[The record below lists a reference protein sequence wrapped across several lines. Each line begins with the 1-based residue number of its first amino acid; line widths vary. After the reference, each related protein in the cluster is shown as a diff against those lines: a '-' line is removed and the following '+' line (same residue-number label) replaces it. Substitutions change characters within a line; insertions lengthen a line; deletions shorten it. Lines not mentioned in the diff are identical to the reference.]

1 MQNDKTKKDPDRNRI
16 YQIVQYVKKP
26 YTDKV
31 LMTEEQIIDGLKA
44 KKTLVEWAYILH
56 DKDKL
61 DRDIYKYEIEVSYP
75 NDINNTSAGF
85 HQKLETVYCYKDYYD
100 NGYGDLTVS
109 KKSEELIGRAGI
121 DLKPPHWHIVLK
133 YNQEV
138 KINSVAKDFKI
149 PANFIEIPK
158 GSGRNKFLDCVEYL
172 VHDDEKQIE
181 LGKHVY
187 DDSEVKA
194 SEGFNWR
201 AKVDERRKNKLKYG
215 RDLTDVE
222 SVKSKVL
229 HGELTLMEAKEK
241 YELIYTNHLKE
252 LRALR
257 LDYISSLPQ
266 PTSRINYYIYGK
278 GGTGKDLLARAMARL
293 LCPDLD
299 NDDQIYFRVGN
310 GVMYDGYDGQPVIIW
325 SDKRSTE
332 LVKSVGGIGA
342 FMEIFDTFP
351 EGVSQ
356 NIKYGTVRLTNRINI
371 INGQEDYKTFLKNIV
386 TIKDYMGCVVQSE
399 DINQAS
405 RRFPIIVPVDF
416 EELKI
421 LYNVGFMEDDSS
433 KFNEYKEYC
442 NIKINMQDTA
452 IFCGGSKTKK
462 FKEVCKVALKEI
474 PTFHAKVDEKTKP
487 NIDEDEAYNNLAM
500 MLGYDNP
507 ELAKA
512 FYGHDIYSDET
523 TVIDSAIDDFN
534 PDDYPIVDEEFP
546 IDDNPIDDGQVGDFD
561 IVEDEIEGN

>member
-1 MQNDKTKKDPDRNRI
+1 MQNNKTKKDPDKNRI
-16 YQIVQYVKKP
+16 YQIVQYVNKP

-31 LMTEEQIIDGLKA
+31 LMTEEQIINGLNA
-44 KKTLVEWAYILH
+44 KKTLIEWAYILH

-61 DRDIYKYEIEVSYP
+61 DRDIYKYEIEVSIPDDY
-75 NDINNTSAGF
+75 NNPSSGF
-85 HQKLETVYCYKDYYD
+85 HPEYKTVYCSKDNYD
-100 NGYGDLTVS
+100 RGYGDLTVK
-109 KKSEELIGRAGI
+109 KKSEELIGKAGI

-133 YNQEV
+133 YNQEIN
-138 KINSVAKDFKI
+138 INSVAKDFKV
-149 PANFIEIPK
+149 ATNFIEIPK

-187 DDSEVKA
+187 NDSEVKA

-201 AKVDERRKNKLKYG
+201 EKIDERRKNKLKYG
-215 RDLTDVE
+215 RDLTEVE

-229 HGELTLMEAKEK
+229 HGQLTLKEVKEK
-241 YELIYTNHLKE
+241 YELIYTSHLKE
-252 LRALR
+252 LRTLR

-278 GGTGKDLLARAMARL
+278 AGTGKDLLARAMARL

-299 NDDQIYFRVGN
+299 NDEQIYFRVGN
-310 GVMYDGYDGQPVIIW
+310 GVMYEGYDGQPVIIW

-332 LVKSVGGIGA
+332 LVKAVGGIGA

-356 NIKYGTVRLTNRINI
+356 NIKYGSVRLTNRVNI

-386 TIKDYMGCVVQSE
+386 TVKDYMGYVVQTE

-405 RRFPIIVPVDF
+405 RRFPVIVPVDF

-421 LYNVGFMEDDSS
+421 LYNIGFMEDDSS
-433 KFNEYKEYC
+433 KFNEYAEYC
-442 NIKINMQDTA
+442 KIRINMQDTA
-452 IFCGGSKTKK
+452 RFCGGDKTKK
-462 FKEVCKVALKEI
+462 FKDVCNVALQEI
-474 PTFHAKVDEKTKP
+474 PTFHSKVDEKTKP
-487 NIDEDEAYNNLAM
+487 HIDEDEAFNKLTK
-500 MLGYDNP
+500 MLGYNNP

-512 FYGHDIYSDET
+512 FYGDDVDFNNTITIET
-523 TVIDSAIDDFN
+523 NVID
-534 PDDYPIVDEEFP
+534 EE
-546 IDDNPIDDGQVGDFD
+546 VGDFGD
-561 IVEDEIEGN
+561 FEDWEIPDNEIEG

>member
-16 YQIVQYVKKP
+16 YQIVQYMYKP
-26 YTDKV
+26 YTDKI
-31 LMTEEQIIDGLKA
+31 LMTEEQILNGLNA

-61 DRDIYKYEIEVSYP
+61 DNDIYKYEIEVDVP
-75 NDINNTSAGF
+75 NNWENEDDGF
-85 HQKLETVYCYKDYYD
+85 HQEIDVIYCTHNDYDRQCDDRLSYR
-100 NGYGDLTVS
+100 V
-109 KKSEELIGRAGI
+109 KSEELIGKKGI

-138 KINSVAKDFKI
+138 KLNSVAKDFKV

-172 VHDDEKQIE
+172 VHDDEKQKE
-181 LGKHVY
+181 LGKYVY

-194 SEGFNWR
+194 SNGFNWR
-201 AKVDERRKNKLKYG
+201 AKIDERRKNKLKYG
-215 RDLTDVE
+215 RDLTEVE
-222 SVKSKVL
+222 SIKSKVL
-229 HGELTLMEAKEK
+229 HGELTLKEVRENH
-241 YELIYTNHLKE
+241 ELIYTSHLKE

-266 PTSRINYYIYGK
+266 PNSRINYYIYGK
-278 GGTGKDLLARAMARL
+278 AGTGKDLLARAMARL

-299 NDDQIYFRVGN
+299 DDEQIYFRVGN
-310 GVMYDGYDGQPVIIW
+310 GVMYEGYDGQPVIIW

-332 LVKSVGGIGA
+332 LVKAVGGIGA

-356 NIKYGTVRLTNRINI
+356 NIKYGSIRLTNRINI

-386 TIKDYMGCVVQSE
+386 TVKDYMGYVVQTE

-405 RRFPIIVPVDF
+405 RRFPVIVPVDF

-421 LYNVGFMEDDSS
+421 LYNIGFMEDDSS
-433 KFNEYKEYC
+433 KFNEYAEYC
-442 NIKINMQDTA
+442 KIRINMQDTA
-452 IFCGGSKTKK
+452 RFCGGYKTKK
-462 FKEVCKVALKEI
+462 FKDVCNVALKEI
-474 PTFHAKVDEKTKP
+474 PTFHTKVDEKTKP
-487 NIDEDEAYNNLAM
+487 NMDEDEAYINLAV
-500 MLGYDNP
+500 MLGYDNS

-512 FYGHDIYSDET
+512 FYGHDIYSDDT
-523 TVIDSAIDDFN
+523 TVIDNAIDDFN
-534 PDDYPIVDEEFP
+534 QEEFQ